1 MNQGK
6 ATLVLDFGN
15 SETRGI
21 LLFGRDAT
29 TGKLRERAFRL
40 SNRFNEVEEGFV
52 LPQDYDEETSTVL
65 RVEGTAN
72 GAVVSGMYVNGEV
85 QQKEYNVAPIRPS
98 AIEKKYNA
106 ITTVM
111 SYELAV
117 LHAYKAIQ
125 RMLRTSSITELDI
138 TWDIVVLLPPGDV
151 DLGREKMVELIK
163 SVGYVDATYPQV
175 RMPITVNRITVLPEG
190 FCAYIGAVYDRGKV
204 IRKEMEYLTKEV
216 TLVCDI
222 GAGTTDILIVSK
234 GGVINTSKF
243 TINRGGN
250 NVIQLVRSALRAE
263 GITLSETE
271 IAEGI
276 INGYVRDGVKTFDLT
291 EILAKAKKEIA
302 QQLVADMQ
310 GYLEETQFPI
320 RSIARILVCGGGAM
334 SSENSKSLG
343 DSILEYLRK
352 LAPNVEL
359 VELPF
364 HEILTPDED
373 GVMHKEKVRISP
385 RDLNVLGASIFGEM
399 Y

>member
-40 SNRFNEVEEGFV
+40 SNRFNEVEDNFV
-52 LPQDYDEETSTVL
+52 LPNDYSEDTSTVL
-65 RVEGTAN
+65 RVMGVAN
-72 GAVVSGMYVNGEV
+72 GTSISGVYVNGEV

-111 SYELAV
+111 SYELAI

-125 RMLRTSSITELDI
+125 RMLRVSSIAELDI

-151 DLGREKMVELIK
+151 DLGREKMVDLIK
-163 SVGYVDATYPQV
+163 SVECVDATYPQV
-175 RMPITVNRITVLPEG
+175 RMPIKVNRITVLPEG
-190 FCAYIGAVYDRGKV
+190 FCAYIGAVYDRGKI

-276 INGYVRDGVKTFDLT
+276 INGYVKDGTKTFDLT

-359 VELPF
+359 VELPL
-364 HEILTPDED
+364 HEVSTLNED
-373 GVMHKEKVRISP
+373 GVMHKEMVRISP